1 MSKYTFNVNKYCI
14 EKDDRFFAYVN
25 VVGANRIVKFLNEQ
39 EKRMQFLKEELKDYS
54 DDNARLEERI
64 LELKRHIERNTISRI
79 TVEDVLGCA
88 RDSRFC
94 DNEEVVKAIDCIAK
108 DLGVNLY

>member
-1 MSKYTFNVNKYCI
+1 MQ
-14 EKDDRFFAYVN
+14 
-25 VVGANRIVKFLNEQ
+25 NEQ
-39 EKRMQFLKEELKDYS
+39 EETIQ
-54 DDNARLEERI
+54 
-64 LELKRHIERNTISRI
+64 ELKRHIKLSMISRI

-94 DNEEVVKAIDCIAK
+94 DNEEIIKAIDCIAK